1 MLGLVLVHF
10 MDGNSGMDN
19 RWLDGLFLDNGL
31 DRLMHVS
38 KTSQWIKDV
47 H

>member
-1 MLGLVLVHF
+1 MLGLILVHF
-10 MDGNSGMDN
+10 MDGDSGMDN

-38 KTSQWIKDV
+38 MNRRCIKDV